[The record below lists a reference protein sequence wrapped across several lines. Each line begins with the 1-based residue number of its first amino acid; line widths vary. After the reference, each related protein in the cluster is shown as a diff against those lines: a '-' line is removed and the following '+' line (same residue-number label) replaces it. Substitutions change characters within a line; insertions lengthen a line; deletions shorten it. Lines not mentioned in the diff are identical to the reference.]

1 MPILIGKKPFL
12 PILCNYLIIIGKK
25 VVKKIGKID

>member
-1 MPILIGKKPFL
+1 MPVLIGKKRFL
-12 PILCNYLIIIGKK
+12 PILYNCLIIKGKK